1 MTLDALKKQASRLA
15 AYLGAKH
22 RLNLKHASALE
33 ALAAVHGA
41 RNWQTLAAGAD
52 AGLDDEDVATA
63 PAGVPLTLC
72 WHADG
77 RPQVTLSRASWLR
90 HAVAFGDTAGDWL
103 HANLTEAAESGMA
116 TLLLAHARTALPV
129 DAPGQPLCVV
139 EGSQLTA
146 GRLVSLLETPGLV
159 VATIAAGD
167 DWSALLRDA
176 VLLRRGSTGQPP
188 LVVALPDLNDLTDK
202 ELTSLLPLAEQGR
215 AYGVTLRSTSRL
227 PQFVMAKAR
236 GAAFLDNMAHR
247 IFLDAA
253 RDAAREELLA
263 RLEAAPAVCLS
274 SDGCRF

>member
-52 AGLDDEDVATA
+52 RDDEDVATA
-63 PAGVPLTLC
+63 PAGGPLTLC

-103 HANLTEAAESGMA
+103 HANLAEAAHSGLA
-116 TLLLAHARTALPV
+116 ALLLTYSREALPAHV
-129 DAPGQPLCVV
+129 DRELLQVV
-139 EGSQLTA
+139 EGNRLTA
-146 GRLVSLLETPGLV
+146 AALAELLTKPGLV
-159 VATIAAGD
+159 VATVTEGD
-167 DWSALLRDA
+167 GWGALLREA

-188 LVVALPDLNDLTDK
+188 LVVALPDLNNVTEQDLA
-202 ELTSLLPLAEQGR
+202 SVLPLAEQGR
-215 AYGVTLRSTSRL
+215 AYGVTLRSTARL
-227 PQFVMAKAR
+227 PQFVLAKAR
-236 GAAFLDNMAHR
+236 GAAFLANMTHR
-247 IFLDAA
+247 VFLDAA